1 MYLKKAPKPTSTPSR
16 NTEKEALQT
25 TSPTPDRQVNL
36 KRNQLNS
43 KSEDLER
50 QIESIISHQ
59 PEIFPSRY
67 FPIDREAKL
76 IDRVEQIISDLNND
90 LRHERFA
97 DSAYWEDNLSL
108 DEENFC
114 YSPEY
119 SAFLASYE

>member
-1 MYLKKAPKPTSTPSR
+1 MYLKKAPKLTDAPGEK
-16 NTEKEALQT
+16 TEKEALQII
-25 TSPTPDRQVNL
+25 DRQVKL
-36 KRNQLNS
+36 TENQPNS
-43 KSEDLER
+43 KSEDLEK
-50 QIESIISHQ
+50 QIDSIISHQ

-67 FPIDREAKL
+67 FPIDQEAKL
-76 IDRVEQIISDLNND
+76 IDQIEQIISDLNND

-114 YSPEY
+114 YSPDY

>member
-1 MYLKKAPKPTSTPSR
+1 MYLKKAPKLTDAPGR
-16 NTEKEALQT
+16 KNEKEARQT
-25 TSPTPDRQVNL
+25 TDKQLNL
-36 KRNQLNS
+36 KRDQADY
-43 KSEDLER
+43 KSEDLEK
-50 QIESIISHQ
+50 QIDSIISHQ

-67 FPIDREAKL
+67 FPIDLEAKL
-76 IDRVEQIISDLNND
+76 IAQVEQIISDLNND

-114 YSPEY
+114 YSPDY

>member
-1 MYLKKAPKPTSTPSR
+1 MYLKKAPKLTDAPGR
-16 NTEKEALQT
+16 KNEKEAAQT
-25 TSPTPDRQVNL
+25 TNKQL
-36 KRNQLNS
+36 KLTENQPNS
-43 KSEDLER
+43 KSEDLEK
-50 QIESIISHQ
+50 QIDSIISHQ

-67 FPIDREAKL
+67 FPLDQEAKL
-76 IDRVEQIISDLNND
+76 VDQIEQIISDLNND

-114 YSPEY
+114 YSPDY

>member
-1 MYLKKAPKPTSTPSR
+1 MYLKKAPKLTDAPGR
-16 NTEKEALQT
+16 KNEKEAPQT
-25 TSPTPDRQVNL
+25 TNRQL
-36 KRNQLNS
+36 KLTENQPNS
-43 KSEDLER
+43 QSEDLEK
-50 QIESIISHQ
+50 QIDSIISHQ

-67 FPIDREAKL
+67 FPIDQEAKL
-76 IDRVEQIISDLNND
+76 IDQIEQIISDLNND

-114 YSPEY
+114 YSPDY